1 MEKKTKDI
9 GALFRSL
16 SPKSR
21 STILQYAS
29 LMAQAEKNAKEEN
42 KEKESQK

>member
-1 MEKKTKDI
+1 MAEETKDI
-9 GALFRSL
+9 TILFRGL

-21 STILQYAS
+21 STILQYTH